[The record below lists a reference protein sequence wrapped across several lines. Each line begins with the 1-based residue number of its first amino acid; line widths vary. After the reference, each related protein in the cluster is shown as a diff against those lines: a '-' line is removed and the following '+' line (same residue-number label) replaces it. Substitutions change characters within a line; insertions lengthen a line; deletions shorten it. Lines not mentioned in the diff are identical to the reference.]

1 MESQDV
7 QESMVH
13 GTGEFLF
20 FTASKNQKQRGSE
33 KICQVAASLNGT
45 SISRHRQGM
54 APRWPEKTTPFGV
67 FLWWW
72 SSSSWDAVGLKLCP
86 HFLGQLISIDAKNQG
101 HLRTKICPGMQ
112 PHPAA
117 DFWFKP
123 LKPWKPRTME
133 GKRGKMLAPNHQ
145 DQTPE
150 DCIQRMDTSPSKMGY
165 KMVQL
170 WPSKVIRRFRSTR
183 SGFPLQ
189 FQNSAKE
196 GTDFYCSNQHVDHLQ
211 GLKFG
216 DVPLQDWQGEW
227 LMTDHHRG
235 AQCWLVIPPVIAI
248 HWYPKNGFVWK

>member
-1 MESQDV
+1 MSKKACC
-7 QESMVH
+7 MAR
-13 GTGEFLF
+13 GNPYFLQH
-20 FTASKNQKQRGSE
+20 QKQRGSE

-54 APRWPEKTTPFGV
+54 APRWPEETTPFGV

-123 LKPWKPRTME
+123 LKPWKPRKME
-133 GKRGKMLAPNHQ
+133 GKRGKMLAPNQQ

-150 DCIQRMDTSPSKMGY
+150 DCTVDCIQRMDTSPSKMGY
-165 KMVQL
+165 KMVQQ

-183 SGFPLQ
+183 
-189 FQNSAKE
+189 
-196 GTDFYCSNQHVDHLQ
+196 
-211 GLKFG
+211 
-216 DVPLQDWQGEW
+216 
-227 LMTDHHRG
+227 
-235 AQCWLVIPPVIAI
+235 
-248 HWYPKNGFVWK
+248 